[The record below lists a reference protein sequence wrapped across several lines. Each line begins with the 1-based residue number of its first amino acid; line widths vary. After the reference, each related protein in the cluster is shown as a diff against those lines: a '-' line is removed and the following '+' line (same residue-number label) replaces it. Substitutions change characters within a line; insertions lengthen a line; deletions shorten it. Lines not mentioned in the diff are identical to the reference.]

1 MKIKILDL
9 GKNKTG
15 KNILKLR
22 NAPDFI
28 LEAYDL
34 GMTNTINE
42 YYKIKEENKERKSLF
57 ESAREKRILVEND
70 NRFKEFLS
78 KIEKTDEI
86 LKLENILNEARNR
99 EEDFLKA
106 FYRYTNADIFTGGKR
121 VPAKASRFMQLKS
134 VKDLGEDF
142 KKYLRE
148 FR

>member
-57 ESAREKRILVEND
+57 ESAREKKILVEND

-78 KIEKTDEI
+78 KIEK
-86 LKLENILNEARNR
+86 N
-99 EEDFLKA
+99 
-106 FYRYTNADIFTGGKR
+106 
-121 VPAKASRFMQLKS
+121 P
-134 VKDLGEDF
+134 
-142 KKYLRE
+142 
-148 FR
+148 